1 MQRRQ
6 HARLLAALAAAACL
20 PMTFSGCSREPQ
32 TLKIGVLVAQSG
44 TFAARGKDLL
54 RGAEMAVDE
63 INRDGLKVNGKP
75 VKLELVA
82 VDDKG
87 DVEAAKQ
94 GTQSLIE
101 QHVGAVIGPL
111 NTPQAVPV
119 IPMVA
124 ETGVPHLFTATAASL
139 TTLGKGNTFRL
150 LSNDDQQGRA
160 MASFAVETLKAGR
173 IATVVETGDYGQGLN
188 RAFRGALKAGTPAPV
203 VSFDVD
209 AKGEVTTEM
218 AQKIKDAKAD
228 LVVVFAR
235 EPQLR
240 SLFKSL
246 QAVNYANIDVLGTN
260 VVRNRGLAEK
270 PIPVKAMYA
279 TATAIDAKEFPDG
292 RRFLSLFRERYK
304 DEPVWGAHYAYDGV
318 YALADAARRG
328 ESLSPKSLIETLKR
342 IEPAT
347 KVNQQMRFAPTGEQV
362 FANIAV
368 YKVERGAWVP
378 LMMSATW

>member
-1 MQRRQ
+1 MQRQ
-6 HARLLAALAAAACL
+6 HVRLLAALAAVCCL
-20 PMTFSGCSREPQ
+20 PMLGACSREPD

-63 INRDGLKVNGKP
+63 INKSGFKVNGKP
-75 VKLELVA
+75 VTLELVS

-87 DVEAAKQ
+87 EVEGAKQ
-94 GTQSLIE
+94 GAQLLID

-111 NTPQAVPV
+111 NTPQAAPV

-124 ETGVPHLFTATAASL
+124 QTGVPHLFTATAASL
-139 TTLGKGNTFRL
+139 TTLGQGNTFRL

-160 MASFAVETLKAGR
+160 MASFAVETLKASR
-173 IATVVETGDYGQGLN
+173 IATIVEAGDYGQGLN
-188 RAFRGALKAGTPAPV
+188 RAFRGALKPGTPAPV

-209 AKGEVTTEM
+209 AKGEVTPEM

-246 QAVNYANIDVLGTN
+246 QAVSYAGIDVLGTN

-292 RRFLSLFRERYK
+292 RRFLNEFRQRYK

-328 ESLSPKSLIETLKR
+328 QSLSPKSLVETLKR

-347 KVNQQMRFAPTGEQV
+347 KVNQQMRFAQSGEQV

-368 YKVERGAWVP
+368 YKVDRGAWVP
-378 LMMSATW
+378 QMMSATW

>member
-1 MQRRQ
+1 MHGQ
-6 HARLLAALAAAACL
+6 ALRLLAAWAVAACL
-20 PMTFSGCSREPQ
+20 PMFGGCSGEPA

-44 TFAARGKDLL
+44 TFGARGKDLL

-63 INRDGLKVNGKP
+63 INKAGLRVEGKP

-87 DVEAAKQ
+87 EVEGAKQ
-94 GTQSLIE
+94 GAQSLVD

-119 IPMVA
+119 IPIVA
-124 ETGVPHLFTATAASL
+124 ETGVPHMFTATAASL
-139 TTLGKGNTFRL
+139 TTLGRGNTFRL

-160 MASFAVETLKAGR
+160 MASFAVETLQARR
-173 IATVVETGDYGQGLN
+173 IATVVESGDYGQGLN
-188 RAFRGALKAGTPAPV
+188 RAFRGALKPGVPAPV
-203 VSFDVD
+203 LSFDVD
-209 AKGEVTTEM
+209 AKGEVTPEM
-218 AQKIKDAKAD
+218 AQKIKQEKVD

-246 QAVNYANIDVLGTN
+246 QQVDYARVDVLGTN

-279 TATAIDAKEFPDG
+279 TATAIDANEFPDG
-292 RRFLSLFRERYK
+292 RRFLAEFRQRYK

-318 YALADAARRG
+318 YALADAARRSG
-328 ESLSPKSLIETLKR
+328 SLSPKSLVEALKR
-342 IEPAT
+342 IDPAT
-347 KVNQQMRFAPTGEQV
+347 KVNQQMRFAASGEQV

-368 YKVERGAWVP
+368 YKADRGRWVP
-378 LMMSATW
+378 QMMSATW